1 MDALTCWIPEV
12 EEPAMPFDAI
22 VIGTGFGGTIA
33 AVQLVA
39 QGKSVLMIERG
50 TFWRSPYPLPPITST
65 EGDAFGDWAKQN
77 NMPVQ
82 YWPRP
87 DHRGG
92 LSDFLAALRN
102 LHKDGLYQ
110 YSIFHQADV
119 LTASGVG
126 GGSLIY
132 SNVTIRPKDEALA
145 RIGLKLGEG
154 EFTAAR
160 QWMEGPHGN
169 RKAANRGWLNYV
181 VTKVPMGK
189 EMTAADFVQLGV
201 DPNDP
206 TQDTDGAY
214 VLLDR
219 SRVLRKAAKEVSQK
233 LGVPMTWEPLELAV
247 LEYDAH
253 KAAQNDSDALLAH
266 AHCDRQGR
274 CILGCIPQA
283 RHTLNKTLFKKVL
296 KNPGV
301 TLLPKCKVLQ
311 IARKPGGYE
320 VTYEDRFTGN
330 GVQRQ
335 FAPRVFLAGGVL
347 GSTEILLRSARA
359 KTLPLSQTLGSKFST
374 NGDFGAFAYQTVNK
388 KTGRPLPVSSTKGP
402 INTSHVT
409 LNFNGRFIKIED
421 CAIPSLFAEY
431 VSKGLEILDK
441 AGASPNFFQLMKGIL
456 DSNVPEHL
464 IEGPDP
470 YNPKSFQTEAEMLVD
485 TFFFNVMGQDDATGK
500 IALAGIDGDQIDVGW
515 KEPVAQQKLWAD
527 IEMLLREFS
536 LAMGGRYIALPGWQG
551 VLGNKKLVITHP
563 LGGCPIGDTHEM
575 GVVDEFGR
583 VFDASKPAA
592 SKEVLKDLYVVDGS
606 VIPGALA
613 ANPSLTISAQA
624 LKAVTNA
631 LS

>member
-1 MDALTCWIPEV
+1 MS
-12 EEPAMPFDAI
+12 FDAI

-50 TFWRSPYPLPPITST
+50 TFWRSPYPLPPITTT
-65 EGDAFGDWAKQN
+65 ELDGFGDWAKKN

-87 DHRGG
+87 DHRKG
-92 LSDFLAALRN
+92 LNDFLAALRN

-110 YSIFHQADV
+110 YSTFHQADV

-132 SNVTIRPKDEALA
+132 SNVTIKPADEALA
-145 RIGLKLGEG
+145 RINLNLGAP
-154 EFTAAR
+154 EFDAAR

-169 RKAANRGWLNYV
+169 HGAANRGWLNYI

-189 EMTAADFVQLGV
+189 DMTAADFVQLGV
-201 DPNDP
+201 DPLNPMEDA
-206 TQDTDGAY
+206 DGAY

-219 SRVLRKAAKEVSQK
+219 SRALRKAAKEVSQK
-233 LGVPMTWEPLELAV
+233 LGIPMTWEPLELSLV
-247 LEYDAH
+247 EYDIH
-253 KAAQNDSDALLAH
+253 KDSPATHDSDALLAH
-266 AHCDRQGR
+266 THCERQGR
-274 CILGCIPQA
+274 CMLGCVPQA

-296 KNPGV
+296 QKPGV

-311 IARKPGGYE
+311 IAQKPGGYE
-320 VTYEDRFTGN
+320 VTYEDRFTGK
-330 GVQRQ
+330 GTQTQ
-335 FAPRVFLAGGVL
+335 FAPMLFLAGGVL

-359 KTLPLSQTLGSKFST
+359 NTLPLSQTLGTKFST
-374 NGDFGAFAYQTVNK
+374 NGDFGAFAYKTVNK
-388 KTGRPLPVSSTKGP
+388 KTGRPLPVSTTKGP
-402 INTSHVT
+402 INTSHVQ

-421 CAIPSLFAEY
+421 CGVPALFAEF
-431 VSKGLEILDK
+431 VSKGLEILDS

-456 DSNVPEHL
+456 DSNVMEHL
-464 IEGPDP
+464 IEVPDP

-500 IALAGIDGDQIDVGW
+500 LTLGGIDGDQLDLGW
-515 KEPVAQQKLWAD
+515 EQPIADQKLWAD
-527 IEMLLREFS
+527 IETLLREFS
-536 LAMGGRYIALPGWQG
+536 SAMGGKYIALPGWQG
-551 VLGNKKLVITHP
+551 VLGNKKLVVTHP
-563 LGGCPIGDTHEM
+563 LGGCPIGNTHEE

-583 VFDASKPAA
+583 VFDASKPAG
-592 SKEVLKDLYVVDGS
+592 SKQLLKDLYVVDGS

-624 LKAVTNA
+624 LKALSKA
-631 LS
+631 LT